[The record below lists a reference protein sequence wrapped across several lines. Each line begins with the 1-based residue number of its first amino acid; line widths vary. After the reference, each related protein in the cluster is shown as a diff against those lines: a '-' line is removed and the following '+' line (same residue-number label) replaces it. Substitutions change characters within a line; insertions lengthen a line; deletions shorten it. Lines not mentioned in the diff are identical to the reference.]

1 VDLQATPTT
10 TAVMMG
16 SGMQRRERDIVA
28 EQNVVPLSNS
38 LSTMRLPLDA
48 CSTAAA
54 DATEA
59 TGLGPTVPATFD
71 LVCSAMAAL
80 SLPCWLR
87 WLGFVSSGWGS
98 CTAARAAL
106 SSAPRILVWRRATP
120 SSKVRSRHVQL
131 TASPEDG
138 EGRSYVHT
146 YMSIRDIHTRIPYG
160 TDIRAACTDRHTS
173 TYTHV
178 QHTHAHAHACTRPR
192 TSTAATTS
200 SRGLDGSHQ
209 RCASFWTSACQ
220 PTYMSAQAAGCISQS
235 PRLATHCCPRGA
247 QSPSLPP
254 VMTCLM

>member
-106 SSAPRILVWRRATP
+106 SSAPPISAWRRATP
-120 SSKVRSRHVQL
+120 SSK
-131 TASPEDG
+131 
-138 EGRSYVHT
+138 
-146 YMSIRDIHTRIPYG
+146 
-160 TDIRAACTDRHTS
+160 
-173 TYTHV
+173 
-178 QHTHAHAHACTRPR
+178 
-192 TSTAATTS
+192 TSTAATKS

-220 PTYMSAQAAGCISQS
+220 PTYMSAQAAGCVSQS
-235 PRLATHCCPRGA
+235 PILATHCCPRGA
-247 QSPSLPP
+247 RSPSLPP
-254 VMTCLM
+254 VMTCLMRSWHQQSSPASPTLVYTARRVEVCHDAASQAGALLGAAASGSRL